1 MTTTTPS
8 VKDLVADA
16 KTRIRNLTVA
26 ELAHAMET
34 EHVTLVDLRERAEID
49 RTGTIPGAVLA
60 PRGMLEFHADPTSPY
75 HLDELHPDRR
85 TILFCASG
93 GRSALGVVALHQLGY
108 ADVAHLDGGVTAWT
122 ADGRPLAPVG
132 G

>member
-1 MTTTTPS
+1 MTTTMQT

-16 KTRIRNLTVA
+16 KAQIRNLTVA
-26 ELAHAMET
+26 ELAQAMET
-34 EHVTLVDLRERAEID
+34 DQVTLVDLREPAEIA

-75 HLDELHPDRR
+75 HLDELRPDRR

-108 ADVAHLDGGVTAWT
+108 ADVAHLDGGVTAWD
-122 ADGRPLAPVG
+122 ADGRPLAPVS
-132 G
+132 